1 MTNNNM
7 KQPRLRHGSHA
18 ATRNRTVTA
27 LVARG
32 VSLQGAKEFLAGDV
46 VTGPGDRQRLPR
58 VIGELTAGSSTTA
71 IALLLPA
78 VQQAREAARR
88 PRAAQAD
95 SRRWRSAILPYLER
109 AGISPTGRQQ
119 FVEGLPVNDE
129 GDRALLA
136 QAVMAGGNV
145 GWLNQTYA
153 NKPVSK
159 TAGP

>member
-1 MTNNNM
+1 MTNSNL
-7 KQPRLRHGSHA
+7 KQSRLRHGSHA
-18 ATRNRTVTA
+18 ATRHRAVTA

-58 VIGELTAGSSTTA
+58 VIGELTAESNTSA

-78 VQQAREAARR
+78 VQQAREAARS
-88 PRAAQAD
+88 PRGARSD
-95 SRRWRSAILPYLER
+95 SGRWSIAILPYLER
-109 AGISPTGRQQ
+109 AGMSPTGRQQ
-119 FVEGLPVNDE
+119 FVAGLPVNDA

-136 QAVMAGGNV
+136 QAVTAGGNV
-145 GWLNQTYA
+145 GWFNQTYA

-159 TAGP
+159 T